1 MLKGATVKKLYYKTV
16 LCLVNKNQ
24 IHINLSIAPAEM
36 VYLSSINPSSEE
48 EAAFENHVKRFSSV
62 LSSFYNVT
70 AECDDVQQRYLR
82 MLT

>member
-1 MLKGATVKKLYYKTV
+1 MLKGAIVKRLYYKTV
-16 LCLVNKNQ
+16 LCLTNKNQ

-36 VYLSSINPSSEE
+36 VCLSSINPSSEE
-48 EAAFENHVKRFSSV
+48 KTVFENNVKCFSNV

-82 MLT
+82 MLI